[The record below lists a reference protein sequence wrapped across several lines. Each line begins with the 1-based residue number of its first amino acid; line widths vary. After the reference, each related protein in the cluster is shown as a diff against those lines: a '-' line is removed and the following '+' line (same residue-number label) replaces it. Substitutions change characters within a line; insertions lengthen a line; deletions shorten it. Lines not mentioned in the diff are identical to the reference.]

1 MCWTLALAC
10 AFWLNCCGAPQDS
23 KKKEEKVIIDQI
35 GPISV
40 FCIYGVRYGSYGQFA
55 NKYLAPLMGTDGWP
69 LPCENPTPESC
80 EKRLLACQVDCLSD
94 QSTLR
99 ELEECEGMN
108 ELIDKYIGGDGTNVK
123 PGVEKS
129 LPQNPYGK

>member
-1 MCWTLALAC
+1 
-10 AFWLNCCGAPQDS
+10 
-23 KKKEEKVIIDQI
+23 
-35 GPISV
+35 
-40 FCIYGVRYGSYGQFA
+40 
-55 NKYLAPLMGTDGWP
+55 MGTDGWP

-108 ELIDKYIGGDGTNVK
+108 ELIDKYIGGDGKGVK
-123 PGVEKS
+123 PGVERS